1 MKIRNNK
8 ENGFT
13 IIEVVLVLAI
23 AALIFL
29 MVFVAF
35 PGLQRSQRNNSVKAA
50 VGTVVT
56 AVSDYASNNRGVLP
70 DTTPKLE
77 DYVKDLATSGYSIP
91 VKVLAASQDVAFDQK
106 LNTITV
112 YVNANCS
119 GTSNANVASASAR
132 QYAVTTIL
140 ESAGSPVPYCVNG

>member
-35 PGLQRSQRNNSVKAA
+35 PGLQRSQRNNAVKAA
-50 VGTVVT
+50 TGTVVT
-56 AVSDYASNNRGVLP
+56 AVSDYASNNRGMLP
-70 DTTPKLE
+70 GSTDLLE
-77 DYVKDLATSGYSIP
+77 DYVADLKTAGYLIP
-91 VKVLAASQDVAFDQK
+91 VVLAPADNQSFGST

-112 YVNANCS
+112 YTSAKCS
-119 GTSNANVASASAR
+119 DTAGQLKAASTR
-132 QYAVTTIL
+132 QYAVTTVL
-140 ESAGSPVPYCVNG
+140 ESAGDLVPYCVNG